1 MNKFLPLFLVTTLL
15 FLFSCTRRVLLTTTA
30 STIDTT
36 KIVKEKIKVCYQ
48 NIDFTTFTSKGK
60 ITYTEGKEQVT
71 ANFSLRM
78 RKDSIIWLSGFIM
91 GIEGARC
98 LITKDSIFV
107 VDKINKSYIKYG
119 MKTLGEKTG
128 LDLNITLLQHFFM
141 GNQIIKESNSM
152 KVSQDSS
159 QYFISDQLLDLNFEA
174 KVNRSNCKQS
184 SFKAS
189 SNFRGQIESLYAEF
203 KPLEQ
208 FLFGNL
214 TILKITLFSQE
225 GPKHIEAVFNH
236 NKTELNDKTVKYPF
250 NIPDRYVQRK

>member
-1 MNKFLPLFLVTTLL
+1 ML
-15 FLFSCTRRVLLTTTA
+15 SACTRRVQLTNSITKT
-30 STIDTT
+30 DTV
-36 KIVKEKIKVCYQ
+36 KVVKEKIKVCYQ
-48 NIDFTTFTSKGK
+48 NIDFVTFTSKGK

-71 ANFSLRM
+71 ANFNLRM

-98 LITKDSIFV
+98 LITRDSIFV
-107 VDKINKSYIKYG
+107 LDKINKSYIKYG
-119 MKTLGEKTG
+119 MKSLGEKTG
-128 LDLNITLLQHFFM
+128 LDLNITLLQNFFI
-141 GNQIIKESNSM
+141 GNQILKESNTC
-152 KVSQDSS
+152 KITQDSS
-159 QYFISDQLLDLNFEA
+159 QFFISDQVTDIAFDS
-174 KVNRSNCKQS
+174 KINRSNCKQA

-189 SNFRGQIESLYAEF
+189 SSFRGQIESLYAEF